1 MHWLI
6 KIIREE
12 KKTENTTLLSTVE
25 KDSIYNLLF
34 LNFIKQPPL
43 NFLES

>member
-12 KKTENTTLLSTVE
+12 KTENTTLLSTVE
-25 KDSIYNLLF
+25 KDCIYNLLF
-34 LNFIKQPPL
+34 LNFVKQPPL
-43 NFLES
+43 NVLES